1 MVTSLS
7 LLRTMYDMCRTATAS
22 MGLRDLLSEPCL
34 PDHLVHQLEILSCDS
49 LTLAHR
55 PCEVALALLTT
66 YFQQQVSDK
75 LDVSKTDT
83 ECGMNAVKVEDTERK
98 PYLITDFFLMV
109 HYSSSSSRTRR
120 PRSRRNS

>member
-83 ECGMNAVKVEDTERK
+83 KCGMK
-98 PYLITDFFLMV
+98 MQ
-109 HYSSSSSRTRR
+109 
-120 PRSRRNS
+120 

>member
-75 LDVSKTDT
+75 LDVSKTD
-83 ECGMNAVKVEDTERK
+83 
-98 PYLITDFFLMV
+98 
-109 HYSSSSSRTRR
+109 S
-120 PRSRRNS
+120 

>member
-22 MGLRDLLSEPCL
+22 MGLRDLLSVSVQSIVITSLTEIRGKVTYSGFPSQEPCL

-66 YFQQQVSDK
+66 HFQQQV
-75 LDVSKTDT
+75 
-83 ECGMNAVKVEDTERK
+83 G
-98 PYLITDFFLMV
+98 
-109 HYSSSSSRTRR
+109 
-120 PRSRRNS
+120 